1 MANRSRR
8 SASCKLY
15 TELDEEDEEEESRG
29 KKFKQVI
36 LFALFLW
43 KVKRVTK
50 TILFIS
56 AAKRK
61 KEEPVARGS
70 GGGKMFMRKH
80 LDSKSG
86 HPLTQEEMVPINI
99 KPTEGGMCSYPL
111 AYPLD
116 FKLLD
121 MCFL

>member
-1 MANRSRR
+1 MT
-8 SASCKLY
+8 ASHKLC
-15 TELDEEDEEEESRG
+15 TEEEVEEDKEELGG
-29 KKFKQVI
+29 KKFERVI
-36 LFALFLW
+36 LFTLFLW
-43 KVKRVTK
+43 KVKWVTK

-70 GGGKMFMRKH
+70 GSGRVFMRKH
-80 LDSKSG
+80 PESKSG
-86 HPLTQEEMVPINI
+86 HPLAQEDLVPINI
-99 KPTEGGMCSYPL
+99 KPTEGGTYG
-111 AYPLD
+111 YPLD